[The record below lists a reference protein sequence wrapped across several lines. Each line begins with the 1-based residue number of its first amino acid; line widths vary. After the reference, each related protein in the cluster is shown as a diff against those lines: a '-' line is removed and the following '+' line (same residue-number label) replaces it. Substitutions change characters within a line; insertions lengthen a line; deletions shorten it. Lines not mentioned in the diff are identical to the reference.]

1 MQMDQRN
8 NHLSIVCGCLCILL
22 GAVVLYGWHTQFL
35 PLIQIHSSFVPMQY
49 NTALGFLLCGLGL
62 IFLNFKKNIISVVL
76 GSLVSIVGAINLA
89 QYIWEI
95 NTGLDELFMRHY
107 IQVKTSHP
115 GRMAPN
121 TALCFLLSGV
131 ALALNHKI
139 HKKIKT
145 ITTAITLETLGAIV
159 TGLGLVA
166 LAGYIFDLE
175 STYGWGNLTRMAVHT
190 AIGFIILGVGL
201 IIFAAPIIAQYPSPC
216 FPVFIAVGLLIVS
229 FSFWKALNVE
239 EEKNAENLM
248 RQEVD
253 HIKSLLNHIIGQD
266 ILSLERVKLRWE
278 NRLYSDK
285 EKWLQDTRSYAKDK
299 EELLAVEWV
308 DKNYIV
314 RWIEPLEGNESA
326 QNLDLSFEENRKKTL
341 DFAKSSG
348 VTQLTDIIEFVQ
360 GGLGFL
366 SASPIFVE
374 GKFEGFILGVFEVDK
389 LLTPYTPSQKL
400 RGITIQYFN
409 LKDQPEEVFKHKSS
423 NQWRYQT
430 GVGYR
435 GINFGMFVVFEDKF
449 FSTEKSRFSHVI
461 GSSGVLLSIFF
472 SLFVYFNRKSKFHSD
487 NLAQLADERNEMN
500 VEVRNLYNRL
510 ENVLEEE
517 RKYIAREIHDELGQ
531 TLTAIKL
538 DLTWLEKRINVSEP
552 PILDK
557 IKSIYSHLEDSLETV
572 RRVSTELR
580 PQVLDVMGFC
590 EALQWQAEKF
600 MVNTNIKYKLN
611 IEPEGI
617 RLQPE
622 LSTDLFR
629 IFQEAL
635 TNISRHSQASHVTI
649 GFVENKTA
657 YELCVKDDGVGI
669 DGSRIGHSNSLG
681 LMGMRERALIWKGHV
696 EIKGVVGEGT
706 QLKVKIP
713 KLNNDK

>member
-1 MQMDQRN
+1 MEKLKEN
-8 NHLSIVCGCLCILL
+8 
-22 GAVVLYGWHTQFL
+22 
-35 PLIQIHSSFVPMQY
+35 
-49 NTALGFLLCGLGL
+49 
-62 IFLNFKKNIISVVL
+62 LN
-76 GSLVSIVGAINLA
+76 
-89 QYIWEI
+89 
-95 NTGLDELFMRHY
+95 R
-107 IQVKTSHP
+107 
-115 GRMAPN
+115 
-121 TALCFLLSGV
+121 
-131 ALALNHKI
+131 LALNHKI

-201 IIFAAPIIAQYPSPC
+201 IIFAAPIIAQYPSSC

-629 IFQEAL
+629 IFQHDP
-635 TNISRHSQASHVTI
+635 S
-649 GFVENKTA
+649 K
-657 YELCVKDDGVGI
+657 
-669 DGSRIGHSNSLG
+669 
-681 LMGMRERALIWKGHV
+681 
-696 EIKGVVGEGT
+696 
-706 QLKVKIP
+706 
-713 KLNNDK
+713 